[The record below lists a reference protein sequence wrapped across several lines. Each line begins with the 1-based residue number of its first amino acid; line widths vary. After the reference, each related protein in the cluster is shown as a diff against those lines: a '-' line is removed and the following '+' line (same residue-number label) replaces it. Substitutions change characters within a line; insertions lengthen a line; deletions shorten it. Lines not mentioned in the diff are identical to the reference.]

1 VSARELPDQQA
12 RERIASELD
21 ANLVVEAGAGTG
33 KTTVLV
39 ERVVSL
45 LATGRVSVD
54 ELVVITFTEKAAA
67 ELSTR
72 VRDALER
79 RATTAEPQERER
91 LLEAA
96 RGLYRAHIETIHS
109 FAAALLRERPVEA
122 PIDPLFEVLDE
133 LAAGLAFDAA
143 YERFQDELFSEERP
157 ELELA
162 LRRGFTI
169 RELRE
174 ACGHVHAHRYLLPL
188 AHPGADPGDHDAV
201 LKSFQSIANE
211 LQELLA
217 KHQPGEDKAVEY
229 VEGII
234 RWVGALAGLAVGESE
249 RRIIFTSARTHG
261 GVGSKDAW
269 GEDCDRMRELQRDY
283 KRALE
288 EANLRLRT
296 NALLAVLP
304 HVERFVRE
312 YEAER
317 KRAGRADF
325 DDLLFWVRDLLRDSQ
340 PARRYFRRRFRAVL
354 IDEFQDT
361 DPVQAELALLLTS
374 DEEPGADWRALRPAP
389 GRLTVVGDPK
399 QSIYRFRRADIAV
412 YDDFKEGAL
421 SGAEDRIST
430 NFRSNPQLLAALN
443 HAFDQIFVAAPRV
456 QPRNAALQ
464 VPPDASDARRAP
476 VLLAT
481 GSVEGN
487 ADVVREAEA
496 HLIAGMLHAARRD
509 GWEVRDRED
518 GAWRPSRFG
527 DMAILLPSRTGLDHY
542 LDALAQAGVPY
553 RHEGARDFFQR
564 EEVRD
569 LVWVLS
575 AIDDPTDRV
584 ALVGAL
590 RSSAFAVSD
599 EQLVIHVAS
608 AGSLSYR
615 SRSEGPSEAANEA
628 LAQLRDLHDMRT
640 KLSLAE
646 VVRRVVERTRLVEF
660 ALTRRDGE
668 QGAANLLAIVDE
680 ARLFAAAG
688 GGGLRPFIRHL
699 RDSMENEAIE
709 IEATVAEET
718 DDVVRVMT
726 MHGAKGLEYPIVA
739 LANLGTKYTPKAAP
753 VPREGES
760 FLHFRVGADSPG
772 RNGHFATPGWAAV
785 WEDEKRY
792 VLAERLR
799 MLYVA
804 ATRARDHLL
813 VPCVAGRENADPD
826 QLLGAFV
833 HALPDDPALV
843 EQVDAAAFVPPVVPE
858 EVPGRAS
865 EIEIDAAV
873 TEREAWAIDH
883 DELLARARRE
893 RDIETASSR
902 ERAQGPLAAEVS
914 TFGAALVLGEGPPI
928 PVGDAVHMLMERITL
943 PGAEDLEA
951 IAEDVCLEGDIAH
964 ELDDVIAMCRACL
977 EATSVQRALAGG
989 VYWREVPFVLSRD
1002 GSSNGTAARAG
1013 ARATDERANVGHAVD
1028 PFTGPLVNGRVDM
1041 VHRDGDE
1048 LVVIDY
1054 KTDRDVTRE
1063 NAENHARE
1071 KHSGQAEVYAQ
1082 ALAAATGLRVR
1093 EVVFVYC
1100 KAGVEV
1106 AFLDGEVVRGA
1117 Q

>member
-1 VSARELPDQQA
+1 VSVRQLPDQKA

-21 ANLVVEAGAGTG
+21 VNLVVEAGAGTG

-45 LATGRVSVD
+45 LATGRVTVD

-79 RATTAEPQERER
+79 RAAVAGPQERER

-109 FAAALLRERPVEA
+109 CAAALLRERPVEA

-143 YERFQDELFSEERP
+143 YERFQDELFSQERP

-174 ACGHVHAHRYLLPL
+174 ACEHVHAHRYLLPL
-188 AHPGADPGDHDAV
+188 EHPDADPGDHDAV
-201 LKSFQSIANE
+201 LISFQSIANE

-217 KHQPGEDKAVEY
+217 KHQPGEDRAVEY

-234 RWVGALAGLAVGESE
+234 RWVGTLAGLSVGEGE
-249 RRIIFTSARTHG
+249 RRIIFGGARTHG

-269 GEDCDRMRELQRDY
+269 GEDCARMRELQGEY
-283 KRALE
+283 KRTLE
-288 EANLRLRT
+288 AGKLRLRT

-304 HVERFVRE
+304 HIERFVRD
-312 YEAER
+312 YEVEC

-325 DDLLFWVRDLLRDSQ
+325 DDLLFWARDLLRGSQ
-340 PARRYFRRRFRAVL
+340 PARSYFRRRFRAVL

-374 DEEPGADWRALRPAP
+374 DEEPGEDWRKLRPAP

-421 SGAEDRIST
+421 AGAEDRIST

-443 HAFDQIFVAAPRV
+443 YAFDKVFVAAPRV
-456 QPRNAALQ
+456 QPANVTLEE
-464 VPPDASDARRAP
+464 PPDATGARRAP
-476 VLLAT
+476 VLLAA
-481 GSVEGN
+481 GNVEGG

-518 GAWRPSRFG
+518 GAWRACRFG
-527 DMAILLPSRTGLDHY
+527 DMAILLPSRTGLDYY
-542 LDALAQAGVPY
+542 LDALAQAGIPY

-590 RSSAFAVSD
+590 RSSAFGVSD
-599 EQLVIHVAS
+599 EQLVIHAAA

-615 SRSEGPSEAANEA
+615 SRAESPSDAANEA

-640 KLSLAE
+640 RLSLAE

-688 GGGLRPFIRHL
+688 GGGLRAFIRHL

-739 LANLGTKYTPKAAP
+739 LANLGTKHTPKAAP
-753 VPREGES
+753 VPREYES
-760 FLHFRVGADSPG
+760 FLHFRVGANSPG
-772 RNGHFATPGWAAV
+772 RAGHFTTPRY
-785 WEDEKRY
+785 DEILEKEKEH

-813 VPCVAGRENADPD
+813 IPCVAGREAADPD
-826 QLLGAFV
+826 QLLGALV
-833 HALPDDPALV
+833 HALPEDPALV
-843 EQVDAAAFVPPVVPE
+843 EVVDASAFVPPVVPE
-858 EVPGRAS
+858 EVPGKAS
-865 EIEIDAAV
+865 EAEVDAAV
-873 TEREAWAIDH
+873 AERETWASEH
-883 DELLARARRE
+883 EELLVRARGE

-902 ERAQGPLAAEVS
+902 ERAQGPLASEVS
-914 TFGAALVLGEGPPI
+914 TFGAALMLGEGPPI
-928 PVGDAVHMLMERITL
+928 PVGDAVHMVMERVTL
-943 PGAEDLEA
+943 PAARDLEA

-977 EATSVQRALAGG
+977 ESGSVQRALAGG
-989 VYWREVPFVLSRD
+989 SYWREVPFVLSRD
-1002 GSSNGTAARAG
+1002 GSSNGSAARAG
-1013 ARATDERANVGHAVD
+1013 ARVNDARANAGHAAD

-1041 VHRDGDE
+1041 VHREGEE

-1054 KTDRDVTRE
+1054 KTDRDVTKE
-1063 NAENHARE
+1063 NAEDHARE

-1106 AFLDGEVVRGA
+1106 AFRDGEVVR
-1117 Q
+1117 